1 MKDKLLN
8 ALANNQEKLIRIMKT
23 CPPTESLEDTL
34 QDFYMYVYEKDY
46 RAFCMEEMFSK
57 GDLNEG
63 LLYVCMKNFILNKIK
78 KDARV
83 ASKMDD
89 AYVEYYNLNYDEND
103 RDSIESKVAYDENMN
118 KLSELTANIS
128 KEDYDDIL
136 KLTSGKLLGV
146 FRGEDDVV
154 DMKAYQARRYSLS
167 KIVDELKENAKEH
180 KYLTSDDIDVFT
192 DYNDFNN
199 LNK

>member
-1 MKDKLLN
+1 
-8 ALANNQEKLIRIMKT
+8 
-23 CPPTESLEDTL
+23 
-34 QDFYMYVYEKDY
+34 
-46 RAFCMEEMFSK
+46 
-57 GDLNEG
+57 
-63 LLYVCMKNFILNKIK
+63 
-78 KDARV
+78 
-83 ASKMDD
+83 
-89 AYVEYYNLNYDEND
+89 
-103 RDSIESKVAYDENMN
+103 MN